1 MELYGVA
8 LGLGML
14 SGVAGTG
21 LGVLFSIFVRRVS
34 RAFMGGC
41 ILVSG
46 GVMIAV
52 VCFDLLP
59 EALGPGDTG
68 SCFAGIFLGMGLVAG
83 LDALLKARR
92 RGGDA
97 HLGAL
102 MAAGIVAHNLPEGLA
117 IGAGLS
123 RSLAFGAGLCL
134 LIALHDL
141 PEGLAL
147 GLPLRRAGM
156 RSLRLLGL
164 VLLLGLP
171 SGLGTLAGA
180 ALSVQPALMSLSFGM
195 ASGAILYIACGELI
209 PSSFSATKERP
220 SGLWLVTGFL
230 AGLLAC
236 LFL

>member
-1 MELYGVA
+1 MKGVWGAWSCMAWRWA
-8 LGLGML
+8 L
-14 SGVAGTG
+14 ACCPAWPA
-21 LGVLFSIFVRRVS
+21 
-34 RAFMGGC
+34 RALACCFPSS
-41 ILVSG
+41 SG
-46 GVMIAV
+46 GFPGLHGRLHPGVRGRDDRGGL
-52 VCFDLLP
+52 FRPLP
-59 EALGPGDTG
+59 EALGPGSTG

-83 LDALLKARR
+83 LDALLKVRR

-171 SGLGTLAGA
+171 SGWAPW
-180 ALSVQPALMSLSFGM
+180 PA
-195 ASGAILYIACGELI
+195 
-209 PSSFSATKERP
+209 PP
-220 SGLWLVTGFL
+220 
-230 AGLLAC
+230 
-236 LFL
+236 